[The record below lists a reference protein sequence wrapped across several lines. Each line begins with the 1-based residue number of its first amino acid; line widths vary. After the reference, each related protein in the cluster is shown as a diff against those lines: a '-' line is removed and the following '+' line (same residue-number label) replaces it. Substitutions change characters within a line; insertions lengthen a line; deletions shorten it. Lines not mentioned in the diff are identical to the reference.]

1 MTDAK
6 KFVQTVMYSGKPY
19 ESCIETRIRIYENLK
34 TKSSPAVPADPKSL
48 EEEMHRFNLTSFV
61 WLCCLDAAV
70 LRPDPRAHGWKHDE
84 TVKCLTPQWF
94 TGKQLPPSLTKPEK
108 SCKRKKKVFCQANES
123 EADAEDEKRDEEN
136 LVPLAKRSRQATRR
150 HHLEQPPG
158 EAGYSADSEAQS
170 NAGVESILAEY
181 IEDEEESETDVE
193 VEAQPAPVVSAK
205 KKKAPKETASK
216 KKKATLKFE
225 WPDHLVEALINE
237 WQQQDIRYDVSHP
250 QYHMKDKR
258 RIAIQ
263 RIITVFEI
271 QEVSP
276 LPSGAGANEVYKS
289 RWQFYES
296 LQFLADNVLPR
307 RTESNITKRNADTP
321 IEEEENEIYAYPVNN
336 KPSAKSAKKTEALKI
351 DQLLETAITAL
362 RQPTVKPSDNSER
375 TADKIFGE
383 MVWKMLR
390 EIPDCYAK
398 DIVKMDIQ
406 RPLIQA
412 KHSRQPTVQPTVQQQ
427 HFPNSQQ
434 IADFDFRATPP
445 LQGNQRGDMNVRRN
459 FSFSSECENI
469 DQS

>member
-1 MTDAK
+1 MA
-6 KFVQTVMYSGKPY
+6 S
-19 ESCIETRIRIYENLK
+19 
-34 TKSSPAVPADPKSL
+34 
-48 EEEMHRFNLTSFV
+48 
-61 WLCCLDAAV
+61 
-70 LRPDPRAHGWKHDE
+70 
-84 TVKCLTPQWF
+84 
-94 TGKQLPPSLTKPEK
+94 
-108 SCKRKKKVFCQANES
+108 
-123 EADAEDEKRDEEN
+123 
-136 LVPLAKRSRQATRR
+136 
-150 HHLEQPPG
+150 
-158 EAGYSADSEAQS
+158 YSALDFEEFLRQRRT
-170 NAGVESILAEY
+170 NRTAEY

-237 WQQQDIRYDVSHP
+237 WQQQDILYDVSHP

-276 LPSGAGANEVYKS
+276 LPSYGEINKKMNSLRTYFVAEKNKANQSRVSGAGANEVYKS

-307 RTESNITKRNADTP
+307 RTESNLTKRNADTP

-336 KPSAKSAKKTEALKI
+336 KPSAKSAKKTEALKT

-383 MVWKMLR
+383 MVWKMLQ

-406 RPLIQA
+406 RLLIQA

-427 HFPNSQQ
+427 HFPTSQQ

-445 LQGNQRGDMNVRRN
+445 LQDNQRGDMNLRRN
-459 FSFSSECENI
+459 FSFSSELNCENI